1 MSYETVI
8 EQVKT
13 LPEECLDDV
22 SKYMSFLLYRY
33 GQNEIN
39 RLSESDE
46 EFNEKMQ
53 KGYDDMVQGRVKP
66 LEEAF
71 SDVKK
76 RFA

>member
-39 RLSESDE
+39 RLSENDE

>member
-39 RLSESDE
+39 HLSESDE
-46 EFNEKMQ
+46 EFNEKMK